1 MRRRERDMTSL
12 DRPQSESID
21 EYRDTLDVTQREAE
35 GAGGQ
40 PGAAAGRVEGE
51 VGTSTRGVRDAEGAA
66 DRASG
71 RALERPQADSIEE
84 HRATLDVDEDG
95 IEGDVE

>member
-1 MRRRERDMTSL
+1 MRRRERELTSL

-21 EYRDTLDVTQREAE
+21 EYRDTLDVTQREGE
-35 GAGGQ
+35 
-40 PGAAAGRVEGE
+40 GAAARPEAALAGAEGE
-51 VGTSTRGVRDAEGAA
+51 STRGVRNAEGAA

-84 HRATLDVDEDG
+84 HRATLEIDDDG
-95 IEGDVE
+95 IKGDVE